1 MEELEIFEK
10 VKWHPFSSLGFTN
23 PLFDIDKYP
32 VMYTWATL
40 IFITIL
46 ALAARYTLSRPHSIA
61 HHITLKYVRAF
72 VDLVKNSFNG
82 IIYKHFAFI
91 TAIFTFILVSN
102 CIVLIPG
109 MEEPTKNI
117 NTTLALALI
126 SIVYIQYAAIRAHG
140 LIPYLNEYFKTPLPV
155 FSQPIPAGI
164 VAKLLFFASRIICFI
179 LNTIIALALFPIELL
194 GLFAKILSLAFRLF
208 GNIFGGSVVSMIWA
222 NFRSGSM
229 IIQSIAFLSGVN
241 LIIVLFFGLFEG
253 CIQAFVFTI
262 LSLTYLSMAVRQ
274 QHEA

>member
-23 PLFDIDKYP
+23 PLLDIDKYP

-40 IFITIL
+40 IFITVL
-46 ALAARYTLSRPHSIA
+46 ALAARYTLLHPHSIA

-72 VDLVKNSFNG
+72 IDLVKNSFDEV
-82 IIYKHFAFI
+82 IYKHFAFI

-164 VAKLLFFASRIICFI
+164 VAKLLFFVSRIVFFI
-179 LNTIIALALFPIELL
+179 LNIIIALALFPIELL

-222 NFRSGSM
+222 NFRSGSI

>member
-10 VKWHPFSSLGFTN
+10 VKWHPFSSLGFTSS
-23 PLFDIDKYP
+23 LLDIDKYP

-40 IFITIL
+40 IAITVL
-46 ALAARYTLSRPHSIA
+46 ALAARSTLRHPHSIA

-72 VDLVKNSFNG
+72 VDLVKNSFDG

-155 FSQPIPAGI
+155 FSQPIPVGI
-164 VAKLLFFASRIICFI
+164 GAKVLFFISRSIFFV
-179 LNTIIALALFPIELL
+179 LNIVIALALFPIELL

-262 LSLTYLSMAVRQ
+262 LSLTYLSMALRQ